1 MKNFWLKRD
10 SNFCLRFSFNI
21 DFDVFSFFQQDNIVA
36 SDKKMLTFCPILVGD
51 YLLIPVES
59 FDQKNLLLDSA
70 KHLKYMGMLKE
81 TGYFNKCFFLSLE
94 KQNKKFVV
102 VFIG

>member
-1 MKNFWLKRD
+1 
-10 SNFCLRFSFNI
+10 
-21 DFDVFSFFQQDNIVA
+21 VFSFFQQDNIVA

-51 YLLIPVES
+51 YLLIPVER

>member
-1 MKNFWLKRD
+1 
-10 SNFCLRFSFNI
+10 
-21 DFDVFSFFQQDNIVA
+21 VFSFFQQDNIVA

-70 KHLKYMGMLKE
+70 KHLKYICSRKLVILISV
-81 TGYFNKCFFLSLE
+81 FFLILTG
-94 KQNKKFVV
+94 KQKKNVRSCFYWVNEPSAEYFRV
-102 VFIG
+102 ELGSQ